1 VSTGLPERKAIHT
14 MNTELRRRRFIAAAL
29 ALGATGRV
37 AAADAYP
44 SRPIELVVPYGPG
57 GASDVIARSIA
68 EPLQQLLGQSVVVIN
83 RAGGNAAIAG
93 AQLARSRND
102 GYHLLLADV
111 ALLLNAAIR
120 TTSPGYNPDTDFQ
133 PVSLVGS
140 GPFVL
145 LVPANGPKTLAE
157 FLAQG
162 KDKGI
167 TIGSSGQGSLGH
179 LAGELLGQKTGV
191 KITHVPYKGSGPAMN
206 ETMAGHVDATF
217 GSTASGMPLVASGR
231 LRALAVASAVGLKD
245 FPQVPTFDQLGIK
258 GVHIQNWWGV
268 VGPVGMEPAVVDR
281 LGVALRQCI
290 ADPKTRERFAAMG
303 VEPTPRPGGEFAAL
317 MKSDFARWRDV
328 VQRAK
333 ISVE

>member
-1 VSTGLPERKAIHT
+1 
-14 MNTELRRRRFIAAAL
+14 MNTILRRRTFIAGSLAL
-29 ALGATGRV
+29 AATAGAR
-37 AAADAYP
+37 AADPFP

-57 GASDVIARSIA
+57 GASDVIARAIA
-68 EPLQQLLGQSVVVIN
+68 EPLQQALGQSVVIIN
-83 RAGGNAAIAG
+83 RAGGNTAIAG

-102 GYHLLLADV
+102 GHHLLLADV

-120 TTSPGYNPDTDFQ
+120 TTSPGYNPETDFQ
-133 PVSLVGS
+133 PVSMVGS

-145 LVPANGPKTLAE
+145 LVPANGAKTLAE
-157 FLAQG
+157 FLARG
-162 KDKGI
+162 KDKGL

-231 LRALAVASAVGLKD
+231 LRALAVASPVPLKD
-245 FPQVPTFDQLGIK
+245 FPQVPTFDQLGIQ
-258 GVHIQNWWGV
+258 GVHVQNWWGV
-268 VGPVGMEPAVVDR
+268 IGPAGMEPAVVER
-281 LGVALRQCI
+281 IAAAVRQAVAE
-290 ADPKTRERFAAMG
+290 PKTRERFVSLG
-303 VEPTPRPGGEFAAL
+303 VEPTTRPAAEYATL
-317 MKSDFARWRDV
+317 MKSDFTKWRDV